1 MGLVANLL
9 TPKVEGLLDHFE
21 TSPVQEIKDDVLFQV
36 QATKAGFIPMIAKLL
51 GSKSQNINIF
61 ITPRTVSLVEGKYK
75 TMFPTSEIY
84 QIKMGYGKDKKLLF
98 LGIATIFTILPP
110 ILFFFLYSRSGGF
123 HLEIEYYKPTQ
134 SSVVVRSRTFAA
146 SNLMIN
152 DQMVAQAQ
160 SKLHE
165 IVLTYSRYFK
175 AAGIV
180 SSEDI

>member
-1 MGLVANLL
+1 MGLLASILN
-9 TPKVEGLLDHFE
+9 PKVEGLLDHFE
-21 TSPVQEIKDDVLFQV
+21 AKPALEIKDEVLFQV
-36 QATKAGFIPMIAKLL
+36 QATKSGFGPWLAKLF

-61 ITPRTVSLVEGKYK
+61 ITPRTVSLVEGKYT

-84 QIKMGYGKDKKLLF
+84 QIKMGYGKDKKLF
-98 LGIATIFTILPP
+98 YLGLITLITIIPP

-123 HLEIEYYKPTQ
+123 NLEIEYYKPSQ
-134 SSVVVRSRTFAA
+134 SAVVVRSRTFAA
-146 SNLMIN
+146 SHLMIN
-152 DQMVAQAQ
+152 DQMVNQAQA
-160 SKLHE
+160 KLHE